1 MLLLILLLLVAL
13 PIAELAVLV
22 QVAGSLGVF
31 ETIGLLILVSIVG
44 VWLAKR
50 EGLGVI
56 ARMRDAQARG
66 EAPSRELADGALI
79 LLAAGL
85 LVLPGFIS
93 DVVGILLLLPPVR
106 ALVRTVLLRRLRN
119 SSNVVMVS
127 GRGRGTVRGTGQ
139 GAVDVWDVE
148 SWEVAP
154 ADGESAGDGNG
165 SPGGAR
171 DADEGP
177 VGELGGGR

>member
-1 MLLLILLLLVAL
+1 MLFLLLLLLVAL

-22 QVAGSLGVF
+22 QVAGSIGVLD
-31 ETIGLLILVSIVG
+31 TIGLLILVSIVG

-50 EGLGVI
+50 AGLGVV

-93 DVVGILLLLPPVR
+93 DVFGILLLLPPVR
-106 ALVRTVLLRRLRN
+106 AVVRTLVLRRFQGN
-119 SSNVVMVS
+119 GNVVVVS
-127 GRGRGTVRGTGQ
+127 GRVPGAAAPRG
-139 GAVDVWDVE
+139 VDVWDVE
-148 SWEVAP
+148 SWEDTTGNRNDP
-154 ADGESAGDGNG
+154 DG
-165 SPGGAR
+165 PR
-171 DADEGP
+171 
-177 VGELGGGR
+177 GELGGGR

>member
-1 MLLLILLLLVAL
+1 MLFLLLVLLVAL

-22 QVAGSLGVF
+22 QVAGSIGVF

-50 EGLGVI
+50 AGLGVI
-56 ARMRDAQARG
+56 ARMRETQARG

-106 ALVRTVLLRRLRN
+106 AVVRTLVLRRFRD
-119 SSNVVMVS
+119 SGNVVVVS
-127 GRGRGTVRGTGQ
+127 GRGRGSAAGGVE
-139 GAVDVWDVE
+139 VWDVD
-148 SWEVAP
+148 SWEDDP
-154 ADGESAGDGNG
+154 ASGGGSGPGAGGDPDG
-165 SPGGAR
+165 PL
-171 DADEGP
+171 
-177 VGELGGGR
+177 GELDGGR

>member
-1 MLLLILLLLVAL
+1 MLFLLLLLLVAL

-22 QVAGSLGVF
+22 QVAGSIGVF

-50 EGLGVI
+50 AGLGVV
-56 ARMRDAQARG
+56 ARMRETQARG

-93 DVVGILLLLPPVR
+93 DAFGILLLLPPIR
-106 ALVRTVLLRRLRN
+106 AGVRTLVLRRFRG
-119 SSNVVMVS
+119 SGNVVVVS
-127 GRGRGTVRGTGQ
+127 GRGPGVGTPRGVE
-139 GAVDVWDVE
+139 VWDVE
-148 SWEVAP
+148 SWEDTP
-154 ADGESAGDGNG
+154 SNRNDPDG
-165 SPGGAR
+165 PR
-171 DADEGP
+171 
-177 VGELGGGR
+177 GELGGGR

>member
-1 MLLLILLLLVAL
+1 MLLLLLLLLVAL

-56 ARMRDAQARG
+56 SRMRDTQARG

-106 ALVRTVLLRRLRN
+106 ALVRTLLLRRLRN

-127 GRGRGTVRGTGQ
+127 GRGRGTVTGTGQ
-139 GAVDVWDVE
+139 GAVDVWDVD

-154 ADGESAGDGNG
+154 GDGSG
-165 SPGGAR
+165 DGDGRSAGAR
-171 DADEGP
+171 DADDGP